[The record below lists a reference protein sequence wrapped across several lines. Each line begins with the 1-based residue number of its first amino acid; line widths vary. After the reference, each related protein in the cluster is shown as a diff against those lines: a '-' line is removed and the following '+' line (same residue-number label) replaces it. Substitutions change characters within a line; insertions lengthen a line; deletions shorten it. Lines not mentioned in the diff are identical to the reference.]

1 MAKFSLIGNPIS
13 HSKSP
18 ALFKAAYGE
27 CEHTYTLLEAPTCKE
42 AIHRFME
49 EGFTGSNVTSPF
61 KDDVMEYISLPDR
74 ISSILGS
81 ANTILLE
88 DGKLHSWNTD
98 YYGVQNTLLEQLGH
112 NCKTKGCSNV
122 SNSGA
127 CSASETAAHEA
138 SPVLLR
144 ADGTPLKALVIG
156 AGGAGKAAA
165 LAVKDMG
172 MEVYFANRS
181 SHAAKPF
188 AQKIGAEYV
197 GLEQIPLLLE
207 QTDLIVYNL
216 SMLIPQLEEISL
228 EDKIVFEANYAHP
241 NLADKGAYKYI
252 DGRYWLYNQAIPAFR
267 TFTSQEPCTAA
278 MREVMG
284 L

>member
-42 AIHRFME
+42 AISRFTG
-49 EGFTGSNVTSPF
+49 EGFTGTNVTSPF
-61 KDDVMEYISLPDR
+61 KDDVMEYVSLPDR

-81 ANTILLE
+81 ANTIISHN
-88 DGKLHSWNTD
+88 GKLHSYNTD
-98 YYGVQNTLLEQLGH
+98 YYGVQNTLLEH
-112 NCKTKGCSNV
+112 FAT
-122 SNSGA
+122 NSGA
-127 CSASETAAHEA
+127 DTVPAAA
-138 SPVLLR
+138 NTGG
-144 ADGTPLKALVIG
+144 APLKALVIG

-172 MEVYFANRS
+172 MEVWFANRS

-188 AQKIGAEYV
+188 AEKIGAEYV
-197 GLEQIPLLLE
+197 SLEKIPLLLE

-216 SMLIPQLEEISL
+216 SMLIPQLEGASL
-228 EDKIVFEANYAHP
+228 EGKTVFEANYAHP
-241 NLADKGAYKYI
+241 NLANKGAGNYI

-267 TFTSQEPCTAA
+267 LFTSQEPCTSA
-278 MREVMG
+278 MKKLMG

>member
-27 CEHTYTLLEAPTCKE
+27 CGHTYSLLEAPTCKE

-49 EGFTGSNVTSPF
+49 EGYTGSNVTSPF

-74 ISSILGS
+74 ISSTLGS
-81 ANTILLE
+81 ANTILLKG
-88 DGKLHSWNTD
+88 GKLHSWNTD
-98 YYGVQNTLLEQLGH
+98 YYGVQNTLFQQLDP
-112 NCKTKGCSNV
+112 SN
-122 SNSGA
+122 
-127 CSASETAAHEA
+127 
-138 SPVLLR
+138 
-144 ADGTPLKALVIG
+144 GTPLKALVIG

-197 GLEQIPLLLE
+197 GLEQIPLLLG
-207 QTDLIVYNL
+207 QTDIIVYNL
-216 SMLIPQLEEISL
+216 SMAIAQLDGVSL
-228 EDKIVFEANYAHP
+228 EGKIVFEANYAHP
-241 NLADKGAYKYI
+241 NLADKGASKYI

>member
-42 AIHRFME
+42 AISRFTQ
-49 EGFTGSNVTSPF
+49 EGFTGTNVTSPF

-81 ANTILLE
+81 ANTVINK
-88 DGKLHSWNTD
+88 DGKLYSYNTD
-98 YYGVQNTLLEQLGH
+98 YYGVQNTLVEHLAQGKKEGMQAVH
-112 NCKTKGCSNV
+112 HAN
-122 SNSGA
+122 GA
-127 CSASETAAHEA
+127 
-138 SPVLLR
+138 
-144 ADGTPLKALVIG
+144 PLKALVIG

-165 LAVKDMG
+165 LAVKNMG
-172 MEVYFANRS
+172 MEVWFANRS

-188 AQKIGAEYV
+188 AEKIGAEYV
-197 GLEQIPLLLE
+197 SLEKIPLLLE

-216 SMLIPQLEEISL
+216 SMLIPQLEGTSL
-228 EDKIVFEANYAHP
+228 DGKTVFEANYAHP
-241 NLADKGAYKYI
+241 NLANKGAGNYI

-267 TFTSQEPCTAA
+267 LFTSQEPCTSA
-278 MREVMG
+278 MKEVMG

>member
-27 CEHTYTLLEAPTCKE
+27 CGHTYTLLEAPTCKE

-49 EGFTGSNVTSPF
+49 EGYTGSNVTSPF

-74 ISSILGS
+74 ISSTLGS
-81 ANTILLE
+81 ANTILLKE
-88 DGKLHSWNTD
+88 GKLRSWNTD
-98 YYGVQNTLLEQLGH
+98 YYGVQNTLLEQLAGSQAT
-112 NCKTKGCSNV
+112 KT
-122 SNSGA
+122 
-127 CSASETAAHEA
+127 
-138 SPVLLR
+138 
-144 ADGTPLKALVIG
+144 DGTPLKALVIG

-207 QTDLIVYNL
+207 QTDIIVYNL
-216 SMLIPQLEEISL
+216 SIAIPQLDGVSL
-228 EDKIVFEANYAHP
+228 EGKIVFEANYAHP
-241 NLADKGAYKYI
+241 NLADKGASKYI

-267 TFTSQEPCTAA
+267 IFTSQEPCTAA
-278 MREVMG
+278 MREIMG